1 MTSSVICITGASQGI
16 GRGIADYF
24 TELGHCVFNLDVKP
38 SPDSSEALKSL
49 YLHITDD
56 KPCNTSFAQIG
67 ADHGRIDALI
77 NCASIFSTLTMKPFC
92 EIESADWDQVINVNL
107 KGTFNTCKA
116 ALPWLKRSG
125 MGRIIN
131 FSSAVVPM
139 GRPNYLHYV
148 SSKARVQGLTRA
160 MAREVGDFD
169 ITVNAILPGA
179 TVTEVPRETVSPEQ
193 MKAMIQ
199 ARCIKRPQEVSDLTG
214 LVGFL
219 CSDEAGF
226 ITGQS
231 FVVDGGLVVT

>member
-1 MTSSVICITGASQGI
+1 MTRA
-16 GRGIADYF
+16 
-24 TELGHCVFNLDVKP
+24 
-38 SPDSSEALKSL
+38 
-49 YLHITDD
+49 
-56 KPCNTSFAQIG
+56 CNTSFAQIG

-77 NCASIFSTLTMKPFC
+77 HCASIFSSFTMKPC
-92 EIESADWDQVINVNL
+92 REIESADWDQVIDVNL

-125 MGRIIN
+125 VGRIIN

-148 SSKARVQGLTRA
+148 SSKAGVQGLTRA

-179 TVTEVPRETVSPEQ
+179 TVTEVPRETVSRTNEGHDSGPLH
-193 MKAMIQ
+193 KT
-199 ARCIKRPQEVSDLTG
+199 PQEVSDLTG

-219 CSDEAGF
+219 CSASGF
-226 ITGQS
+226 HNRSIICCRWRSGGYLITKDPWDRFS
-231 FVVDGGLVVT
+231 IGLMHNKRTSYIF